1 MGAAAWTGEG
11 RGTDHAPVS
20 ERGYAM
26 LLAQLALVAGGVGT
40 EAYDS
45 VFNDQMRERYT
56 TPGSDESCP
65 INADCTGVPGGDD
78 ALDGASV
85 RYAGLPPRQVLEDQ
99 HAMGGELAMER
110 CASQACCVAA

>member
-1 MGAAAWTGEG
+1 MEIRVAQLLVCLRPTPKDTCISKGKVARFPDLLYNKKYCLRSGAVAWTGEG

-45 VFNDQMRERYT
+45 VFNDQVCVCVCLRYACS
-56 TPGSDESCP
+56 PGSRS
-65 INADCTGVPGGDD
+65 A
-78 ALDGASV
+78 
-85 RYAGLPPRQVLEDQ
+85 VL
-99 HAMGGELAMER
+99 
-110 CASQACCVAA
+110 